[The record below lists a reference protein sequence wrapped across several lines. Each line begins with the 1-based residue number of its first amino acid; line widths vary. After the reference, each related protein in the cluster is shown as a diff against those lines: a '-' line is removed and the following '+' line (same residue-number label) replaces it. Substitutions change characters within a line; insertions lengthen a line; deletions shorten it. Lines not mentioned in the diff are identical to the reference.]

1 MSAAQPG
8 VHQEVGSLY
17 HDHHRWLQ
25 GWLRHK
31 LGNAFDAADV
41 AHDTFMRLLNRD
53 EAIAARE
60 PRAFLTTVAKGV
72 LGNLYRRRDLEAAY
86 LETLASLPAQCA
98 PDPEAQAILLE
109 ALFDIDRRLDGLAPA
124 VRRAFLLSQLDGM
137 PQAAIALE
145 LNISLATVQRH
156 LVKAMHQCFFSPS
169 AP

>member
-1 MSAAQPG
+1 MAVAPPG

-17 HDHHRWLQ
+17 HDHHRWLH

-53 EAIAARE
+53 ESIAARE

-109 ALFDIDRRLDGLAPA
+109 ALFDIDRRLDGLPAP

-137 PQAAIALE
+137 PQAAIAAE
-145 LNISLATVQRH
+145 LDVSLATVQRY
-156 LVKAMHQCFFSPS
+156 LVKAMHQCFFAQSP
-169 AP
+169 A

>member
-1 MSAAQPG
+1 MAVAPPG

-17 HDHHRWLQ
+17 HDHHRWLH

-53 EAIAARE
+53 ESIAARE

-109 ALFDIDRRLDGLAPA
+109 ALFDIDRRLDGLPAP

-137 PQAAIALE
+137 PQAAIAAE
-145 LNISLATVQRH
+145 LNVSLATVQRY
-156 LVKAMHQCFFSPS
+156 LVKAMHQCFFAQPP
-169 AP
+169 A

>member
-1 MSAAQPG
+1 MAVAPPG

-17 HDHHRWLQ
+17 HDHHRWLH

-53 EAIAARE
+53 ESIAARE

-109 ALFDIDRRLDGLAPA
+109 ALFDIDRRLDGLPAP

-137 PQAAIALE
+137 PQAAIAAE
-145 LNISLATVQRH
+145 LDVSLATVQRY
-156 LVKAMHQCFFSPS
+156 LVKAMHQCFFAQPP
-169 AP
+169 A

>member
-1 MSAAQPG
+1 MSVAQSH
-8 VHQEVGSLY
+8 VHQEVGGLY
-17 HDHHRWLQ
+17 HEHHRWLQ

-31 LGNAFDAADV
+31 LGNACDAADV

-53 EAIAARE
+53 VAIAARE
-60 PRAFLTTVAKGV
+60 PRAFLTTVANGV

-86 LETLASLPAQCA
+86 LATLASLPPQYA

-109 ALFDIDRRLDGLAPA
+109 TLLDIDRRLDGLAPA

-145 LNISLATVQRH
+145 LNVSLATVQRY
-156 LVKAMHQCFFSPS
+156 LVKAMHQCFFSLP

>member
-17 HDHHRWLQ
+17 RDHHRWLQ

-41 AHDTFMRLLNRD
+41 AHDTFMRLLNR
-53 EAIAARE
+53 EEGIAARE

-109 ALFDIDRRLDGLAPA
+109 ALFDIDRRLDGLPAP

-137 PQAAIALE
+137 PQAGIAAE
-145 LNISLATVQRH
+145 LHVSLATVQRY
-156 LVKAMHQCFFSPS
+156 LVKAMHQCFFAKPS
-169 AP
+169 A

>member
-1 MSAAQPG
+1 MAVAPPG

-17 HDHHRWLQ
+17 HDHHRWLH

-53 EAIAARE
+53 ESIAARE

-109 ALFDIDRRLDGLAPA
+109 ALFDIDRRLDGLPAP

-137 PQAAIALE
+137 PQAAIAAE
-145 LNISLATVQRH
+145 LDVSLATVQRY
-156 LVKAMHQCFFSPS
+156 LVKAMHQCFFAQPPS
-169 AP
+169 